1 MRRLSA
7 TTDGSCHVMMLVEGE
22 AILLET
28 ADGTKHKFAY
38 AETFVIPA
46 AAKSYT
52 LTNLG
57 ASKARVVKAFLKDQ

>member
-1 MRRLSA
+1 
-7 TTDGSCHVMMLVEGE
+7 VMMLVEGE
-22 AILLET
+22 SVLLET
-28 ADGTKHKFAY
+28 DNGTKHKFAY

-57 ASKARVVKAFLKDQ
+57 KTKACVIKAFLKD